1 MQQRRLPRAG
11 QASQGGRPRDPG
23 ALKRRYLQ
31 QVEVFQDLSEAQIY
45 EVERSTRMSTVGA
58 GRILFQPDEKPET
71 LYLLKAGHV
80 QIYRI
85 SPDGKRFV
93 ISNIESGMFFGEM
106 ALLGQSLHDS
116 FAEAVSESTLC
127 VISRRD
133 LEYLIGRF
141 PTVGVRMMQ
150 VLADRLNEAE
160 TQLEDLALKSLTA
173 RLATL
178 ILRLTSEADARVTGL
193 THNDLA
199 ERVGTSRETAT
210 QALNELKNSGLI
222 AIGRKRIDVLNRPA
236 LEDVAEAY

>member
-1 MQQRRLPRAG
+1 MRRASWSPG
-11 QASQGGRPRDPG
+11 QYPG
-23 ALKRRYLQ
+23 AGAHKRRYLQ
-31 QVEVFQDLSEAQIY
+31 TVEVFQDLTEAQIY
-45 EVERSTRMSTVGA
+45 EVERSTRMSTFGP
-58 GRILFQPDEKPET
+58 GRILYQPDEKSET
-71 LYLLKAGHV
+71 LFLLKTGHV

-85 SPDGKRFV
+85 SPEGKRFV
-93 ISNIESGMFFGEM
+93 ISNVEPGMFFGEM
-106 ALLGQSLHDS
+106 ALLGQAIHDS
-116 FAEAVSESTLC
+116 FAETLKESTLC

-141 PTVGVRMMQ
+141 PTVGVRIMQ
-150 VLADRLNEAE
+150 TLADRLGEAE

-178 ILRLTSEADARVTGL
+178 ILRLSSDANARVSGL

-210 QALNELKNSGLI
+210 QALNELKNARLI
-222 AIGRKRIDVLNRPA
+222 AIGRKRIDVLNRQG

>member
-1 MQQRRLPRAG
+1 MREARRNP
-11 QASQGGRPRDPG
+11 GRSPGHDPDPG
-23 ALKRRYLQ
+23 VLKRRYLQ
-31 QVEVFQDLSEAQIY
+31 QVEVFQDLNETQIY
-45 EVERSTRMSTVGA
+45 EVERSTRMSTVGS
-58 GRILFQPDEKPET
+58 GRLLYQPDDKSET
-71 LYLLKAGHV
+71 LFLLKTGHV

-93 ISNIESGMFFGEM
+93 ISNIEPGMFFGEM
-106 ALLGQSLHDS
+106 ALLGQALHDS
-116 FAEAVSESTLC
+116 FAETLQESTLC

-141 PTVGVRMMQ
+141 PTVGVRIMQ
-150 VLADRLNEAE
+150 SLADRLSEAE

-173 RLATL
+173 RLASL
-178 ILRLTSEADARVTGL
+178 LLRLSSNPNARVTGL

-222 AIGRKRIDVLNRPA
+222 AIGRKRIDVLNRQA
-236 LEDVAEAY
+236 LEDMAEEY